1 MVKING
7 KENNAAGK
15 TILEVVEESGYQLTQ
30 IAVELNENI
39 VPKAQ
44 YSSTRL
50 QDGDKVEIVAFVGG
64 G

>member
-15 TILEVVEESGYQLTQ
+15 TILEVVKESGYQLTQ